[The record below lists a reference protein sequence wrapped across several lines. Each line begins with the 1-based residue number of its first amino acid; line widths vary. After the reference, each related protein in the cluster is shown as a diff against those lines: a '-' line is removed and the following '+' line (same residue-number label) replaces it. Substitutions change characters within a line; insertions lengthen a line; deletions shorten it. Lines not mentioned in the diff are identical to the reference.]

1 MKGIENM
8 ANKTSTKNSA
18 NKISEKNKSGANKS
32 ANNLVKIPKDLINQ
46 RKSKNVINVSYEYS
60 EENNISFDIYN
71 YIDPHKIPTFAEYC
85 IITSMI
91 NGEYK
96 DYLFETNFRV
106 AVLMQFT
113 NLDIAST
120 PEYLYYLIEGEDSL
134 FWFVWYRLDKDLREF
149 IEAISNSRRQE
160 ELSKQKASLSPIYR
174 LVSIFGD
181 QLNDYSKKAVE
192 MLKSDIAL
200 DDFVGEDS
208 NETIGVT

>member
-18 NKISEKNKSGANKS
+18 NKISEKNKSGAKKS

-120 PEYLYYLIEGEDSL
+120 PEYLHYLIEGEDSL

-208 NETIGVT
+208 NETGGVT